1 MAQLCRRIAALGG
14 IDQIICLQQ
23 LSLIHIFMYMGLVA
37 IGNFTQPSY
46 ELSYAFKLMRLMIL
60 TLTALFNL
68 WGFIAGQVI
77 MMLLIAFN
85 HSVSGGS
92 YLYPLIPF
100 HWRALK
106 GVLIRRTMNNANS

>member
-1 MAQLCRRIAALGG
+1 MFG
-14 IDQIICLQQ
+14 IFEEF
-23 LSLIHIFMYMGLVA
+23 SEMRK
-37 IGNFTQPSY
+37 PSS
-46 ELSYAFKLMRLMIL
+46 ELSSPQAGEVNEFLECDEGNR
-60 TLTALFNL
+60 NL
-68 WGFIAGQVI
+68 QETIHFSEGGFTSEGRFIAGQVI